1 MSAAFYFGER
11 FSERRTL
18 RDDAL
23 LVRIGRF
30 RIVELLGAY
39 GDASVYCTVCSR
51 VVTQ

>member
-39 GDASVYCTVCSR
+39 ARRFGIISPPAR
-51 VVTQ
+51 E